1 MALITRRALAGEGD
15 LVRKMIAPM
24 KKHHPELVAATEAAW
39 AAVQDYRDWIDE
51 NIDKMTAPTGVG
63 KENFNWW
70 LKNVWLIPYTWEE
83 IWTNASG
90 EKERGWATLK
100 LEEYRNRNLPPLKP
114 AATKEEWLRRYHEAE
129 DKLIKFIVEG
139 KFFTVSADE
148 LKAAYAGHPPVPPA
162 SPSARPHNFLGG
174 LIHEHVVHQLDG
186 LRPRTGQSPIRRAR
200 RLHEM
205 IHTRREGVAN
215 GLGVMMMQAG
225 LLDDQPRM
233 RKFFAA
239 GTANRGMSAM
249 GELLFQANELD
260 YAGWN
265 KFGAKNRVS
274 GPAPLDNSNW
284 WNAGATYS
292 GWDHKKDAVQAPGYE
307 LAYGTGFVQHFKLLG
322 DRAQQLGKDFNMRE
336 FLDEFFAAG
345 MVPYALIRWE
355 MTGLT
360 DEIEKLW

>member
-1 MALITRRALAGEGD
+1 
-15 LVRKMIAPM
+15 
-24 KKHHPELVAATEAAW
+24 
-39 AAVQDYRDWIDE
+39 
-51 NIDKMTAPTGVG
+51 MTAPTGVG

-114 AATKEEWLRRYHEAE
+114 AATKEEWLRRYHDME
-129 DKLIKFIVEG
+129 DTLTKFIVDG
-139 KFFTVSADE
+139 KFFSASADE
-148 LKAAYAGHPPVPPA
+148 LAAAYAGNLPRPRLG
-162 SPSARPHNFLGG
+162 ARPRNFFYILS
-174 LIHEHVVHQLDG
+174 HEHIGHQLDG
-186 LRPRTGQSPIRRAR
+186 LRDRTGQSPIRKSR

-205 IHTRREGVAN
+205 THARREGVAN
-215 GLGVMMMQAG
+215 GLGAMLIQAG
-225 LLDDQPRM
+225 ILDDQPRW
-233 RKFFAA
+233 KESFAA
-239 GTANRGMSAM
+239 AQANRGMSAL

-265 KFGAKNRVS
+265 KFGAKMRVS

-284 WNAGATYS
+284 WNAWATYNT
-292 GWDHKKDAVQAPGYE
+292 WNHKKDAVQAPGYE
-307 LAYGTGFVQHFKLLG
+307 LAYVTGFIQHFKLLG
-322 DRAQQLGKDFNMRE
+322 DRAHQLGEDFNMRE

-345 MVPYALIRWE
+345 QMPYALIRWE